1 MVAVNQHRLVPTHTV
16 LTKDEA
22 EKLLE
27 TLQVTITE
35 IPKILINDAA
45 LDSLEAKAG
54 DIVCIERFSRITGT
68 SKYYRV
74 VVNE

>member
-1 MVAVNQHRLVPTHTV
+1 MVAVNQHRLVPAHTV

-22 EKLLE
+22 TQLLE
-27 TLQVTITE
+27 TLQVTISE

-45 LDSLEAKAG
+45 LTDVEAKAG
-54 DIVCIERFSRITGT
+54 DIICIERFSRITGT

>member
-1 MVAVNQHRLVPTHTV
+1 MVAVNQHRLVPEHTV

-22 EKLLE
+22 TQLLE
-27 TLQVTITE
+27 TLQVTISE

-45 LDSLEAKAG
+45 LIDIEAKAG
-54 DIVCIERFSRITGT
+54 DIICIKRFSRITGT

>member
-1 MVAVNQHRLVPTHTV
+1 MVAVNQHRLVPAHTV

-22 EKLLE
+22 DKLLE

-35 IPKILINDAA
+35 IPKILISDAA
-45 LDSLEAKAG
+45 LDTLEAKAG